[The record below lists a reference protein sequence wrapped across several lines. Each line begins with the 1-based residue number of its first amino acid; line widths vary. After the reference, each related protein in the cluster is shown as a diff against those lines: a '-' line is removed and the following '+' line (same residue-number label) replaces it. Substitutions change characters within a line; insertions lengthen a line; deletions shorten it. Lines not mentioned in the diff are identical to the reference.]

1 MSTGLDSDLPD
12 SGLPFVTPY
21 YLQVKFLSAFTA
33 VIHQNR
39 GYLRFP
45 GSPDGILYRVTMD
58 QCSMWRCVSV
68 SRVNVYLY
76 HVASSPTII
85 FAESGFVTRVRLS
98 VWRPV
103 TNGSSALGLPD
114 QWGPELGDSCGPASG
129 HGVEDELVVGCA
141 GLVPAS
147 VPSMRVSV
155 GSGGRV
161 SEVSSDPVRG
171 GRERGTHGP
180 CSGATMGSVLWRD

>member
-1 MSTGLDSDLPD
+1 
-12 SGLPFVTPY
+12 
-21 YLQVKFLSAFTA
+21 
-33 VIHQNR
+33 
-39 GYLRFP
+39 
-45 GSPDGILYRVTMD
+45 
-58 QCSMWRCVSV
+58 MWRCVSV

-171 GRERGTHGP
+171 GRERGTHGLSGHHGLHVMTGP
-180 CSGATMGSVLWRD
+180 VTVSWGRDVMTLWLVTQQDEERDLFVHCRVMITHSCSLYQ

>member
-1 MSTGLDSDLPD
+1 M
-12 SGLPFVTPY
+12 
-21 YLQVKFLSAFTA
+21 
-33 VIHQNR
+33 
-39 GYLRFP
+39 
-45 GSPDGILYRVTMD
+45 
-58 QCSMWRCVSV
+58 
-68 SRVNVYLY
+68 
-76 HVASSPTII
+76 
-85 FAESGFVTRVRLS
+85 
-98 VWRPV
+98 
-103 TNGSSALGLPD
+103 
-114 QWGPELGDSCGPASG
+114 LGDSCGPASG

-180 CSGATMGSVLWRD
+180 CSGATMGSML